1 MPIQSPLKKAKQFG
15 QIIKESVCVCVCPF
29 HLHEK
34 KKGSYILT
42 KKKLND
48 KLHTYISV
56 KRSEKESYTTLKGYF
71 LKGPNPPTVAHEP
84 KTTGLITSSQMNIVT
99 LVFGDLR
106 QINRYLLFSNVYS
119 PWGQWREVMGVYIL
133 WFAALGNGR
142 IRRCALYRPC
152 PSGDGW
158 QGTCTSYDP
167 HLVGI

>member
-15 QIIKESVCVCVCPF
+15 QIIKESVCVCVCAF

-42 KKKLND
+42 KKKIND
-48 KLHTYISV
+48 KHHTYISV

-119 PWGQWREVMGVYIL
+119 P
-133 WFAALGNGR
+133 
-142 IRRCALYRPC
+142 
-152 PSGDGW
+152 
-158 QGTCTSYDP
+158 
-167 HLVGI
+167 

>member
-15 QIIKESVCVCVCPF
+15 QIIKESVCVCVCVHF
-29 HLHEK
+29 TYMKKRRALIFNK
-34 KKGSYILT
+34 KKI
-42 KKKLND
+42 ND
-48 KLHTYISV
+48 KHHTYISV

-119 PWGQWREVMGVYIL
+119 P
-133 WFAALGNGR
+133 
-142 IRRCALYRPC
+142 
-152 PSGDGW
+152 
-158 QGTCTSYDP
+158 
-167 HLVGI
+167 